1 MESVRHRNQYS
12 FLFLETSMFLKKER
26 VCMFSK
32 STVSGRRLLPVSNL
46 HCSISP
52 PKFVLTTLKTPQ
64 LCTSITLRPEVK
76 LFLSLGQSAEDNSD
90 CSDSPNSPRTWR
102 RRPVGW
108 VIVTRAHSE
117 FKASEIKFLSES
129 TMCREVA
136 LLQTLLVLLFDK
148 PMLAPMLR
156 LKSVIPVRNCL
167 ADQLYDRIGPP
178 VGQW

>member
-26 VCMFSK
+26 VCMFSEFRCK
-32 STVSGRRLLPVSNL
+32 LLNPQFPGLPVSNL

-76 LFLSLGQSAEDNSD
+76 LFLSLGQSAEDSSD
-90 CSDSPNSPRTWR
+90 SPRTWS
-102 RRPVGW
+102 RRPAGW
-108 VIVTRAHSE
+108 VTVARAHSE
-117 FKASEIKFLSES
+117 LKANEIKFPSES

-136 LLQTLLVLLFDK
+136 LLQTLRVLLFDK